1 MIILENS
8 MKKYG
13 EDLDVRD
20 YFKEDEVL
28 DTYSSELN
36 DNIPETVEYEKVFIC
51 DSFGIILQRIGK
63 FSNTVY
69 FNTIIEKN
77 DDKWHQIM
85 GERIP
90 IYYINC
96 YIKALNAAVDWC
108 ENNCEKYIE
117 DDMQYGYSF
126 KE

>member
-13 EDLDVRD
+13 EDLEVRD

-51 DSFGIILQRIGK
+51 DSLGIILQRIGK

-77 DDKWHQIM
+77 DDKWHLI
-85 GERIP
+85 IP